1 MWVKPD
7 RSYELVIHSPPSTFL
22 LKQAAGIQRGTMYP
36 GREIAGK
43 ITLKHIYEIA
53 AIKLQD
59 PPNALLSIQD
69 MCNLLIGS
77 ARSCG
82 IEVVKEL
89 DPVEYGQFLEERK
102 IIVEQQKKE
111 LEEKKQAKMLRTG

>member
-1 MWVKPD
+1 M
-7 RSYELVIHSPPSTFL
+7 F
-22 LKQAAGIQRGTMYP
+22 P

-43 ITLKHIYEIA
+43 VTLKHIYEIA

-77 ARSCG
+77 ARCCG
-82 IEVVKEL
+82 IKVVKDL
-89 DPVEYGQFLEERK
+89 DPVEYGKFLEERK
-102 IIVEQQKKE
+102 LIVDQQKKE